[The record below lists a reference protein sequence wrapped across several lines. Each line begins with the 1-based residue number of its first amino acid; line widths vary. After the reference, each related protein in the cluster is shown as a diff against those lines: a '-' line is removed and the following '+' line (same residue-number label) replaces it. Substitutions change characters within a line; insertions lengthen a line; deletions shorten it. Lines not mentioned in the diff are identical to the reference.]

1 MSKVFRHLPLMTMLS
16 VGLSQKSLM
25 VKTVSFIPR
34 FQTILIRNERW
45 IFLSDFSSFTDCII
59 LNDINLNYIDCYLK
73 VKSAAS
79 PRINST

>member
-25 VKTVSFIPR
+25 VKTFSFIPR

-59 LNDINLNYIDCYLK
+59 LNDINLNYIDYYLK
-73 VKSAAS
+73 LLVLG
-79 PRINST
+79 

>member
-25 VKTVSFIPR
+25 VKTFSFIPR

-45 IFLSDFSSFTDCII
+45 IFSSDFSSFTDCII
-59 LNDINLNYIDCYLK
+59 LNDINLNYIDYYLK
-73 VKSAAS
+73 LLVLG
-79 PRINST
+79 

>member
-1 MSKVFRHLPLMTMLS
+1 MSKVFRHLPLRTMLS

-45 IFLSDFSSFTDCII
+45 IFSSDFSSFTDCII
-59 LNDINLNYIDCYLK
+59 LNDINLNYIDYYLK
-73 VKSAAS
+73 LLVLG
-79 PRINST
+79 